1 MDLKNVSTKELV
13 DELATREAVQKIVIG
28 PYEDYSMTI
37 DNKEIKRRRTGC
49 NIKNLGLNLKG
60 VLLWK
65 I

>member
-37 DNKEIKRRRTGC
+37 DNKEVKSGGPVVILR
-49 NIKNLGLNLKG
+49 I
-60 VLLWK
+60 WD
-65 I
+65 